1 MDKILEALKKLL
13 PESEVNEVATS
24 VKDMLEQVKADL
36 EAEYNQ
42 KLEEAYAEL
51 TSELADAEKVAQQG
65 YEEAYEIIG
74 DLRNRLE
81 VQGEEYKAALEEGY
95 EEAYQMLQ
103 TEKAKNQQLEVE
115 MYEEYE
121 NKLSEMKSYFVD
133 KIDEFLK
140 HKGSEIYEQARRD
153 VLNDPRMAE
162 HKVTLDKIVDLTSS
176 YLSDEG
182 LANVSS
188 KKIEEANK
196 AIDELKGQVKIMEA
210 RNIRLSTENTKLNE
224 AVRQSQELIS
234 ESKKLVTKSK
244 KETVVNEQKERT
256 EKAENVTGRG
266 KTVDDEK
273 VVVIGETTANSD
285 SDLDQILVLSGLKAQ
300 N

>member
-1 MDKILEALKKLL
+1 
-13 PESEVNEVATS
+13 
-24 VKDMLEQVKADL
+24 
-36 EAEYNQ
+36 
-42 KLEEAYAEL
+42 
-51 TSELADAEKVAQQG
+51 
-65 YEEAYEIIG
+65 
-74 DLRNRLE
+74 
-81 VQGEEYKAALEEGY
+81 
-95 EEAYQMLQ
+95 MLQ